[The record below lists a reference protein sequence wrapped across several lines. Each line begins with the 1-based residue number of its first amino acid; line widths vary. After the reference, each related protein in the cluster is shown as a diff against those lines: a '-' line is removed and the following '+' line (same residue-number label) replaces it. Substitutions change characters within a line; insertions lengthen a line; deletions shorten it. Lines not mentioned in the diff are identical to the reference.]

1 MLFEVVMSCLE
12 GEGLVGDVLKGFGD
26 LNSIVNLPRA
36 NKMLGIANV
45 RGGKLER
52 MTTRGL
58 EKVWEVLRTKPAD
71 AAKADTNLR

>member
-1 MLFEVVMSCLE
+1 MLFEVAMSCLG
-12 GEGLVGDVLKGFGD
+12 GEGLVGDVLKGFGN

-36 NKMLGIANV
+36 NKTLGIVNV

-52 MTTRGL
+52 TTTRGL
-58 EKVWEVLRTKPAD
+58 GKVWEVLRMKPAD